1 MKKLL
6 SMAFC
11 AAAMA
16 SFAADEIT
24 LGYGV
29 GVIKI
34 ELKDGQKNTIIAA
47 SFTDLASDGN
57 VSIANL
63 VKTTNL
69 EAGAQIIR
77 YTAAGTHETW
87 TLDADKAWQQVTTTV
102 TQDAN
107 GTVTTGTGADP
118 TTTAPTVGEGLWIVR
133 GDTNP
138 IANAVIALYGKYV
151 ADKSYTTTADA
162 WNLVGNPTLKEQ
174 TIGTGKAGDRIMV
187 PQGTTGAM
195 RTYEYGSDGSKTG
208 WYYVTSTT
216 EEKTID
222 GESVSIATITKT
234 FANPSIAAG
243 AGFWYLTKDAVTL
256 SWAE

>member
-16 SFAADEIT
+16 SFAADEIP
-24 LGYGV
+24 LGYEV

-87 TLDADKAWQQVTTTV
+87 TLNADKAWQKVTTTV
-102 TQDAN
+102 TQNAD

-118 TTTAPTVGEGLWIVR
+118 TATAPTVGEGLWIVR
-133 GDTNP
+133 GEKP
-138 IANAVIALYGKYV
+138 KKGAVIALYGKYV
-151 ADKSYTTTADA
+151 EKKSYTTTAGA
-162 WNLVGNPTLKEQ
+162 WNLVGNPTLKDQ
-174 TIGTGKAGDRIMV
+174 AITKGTVGDRIMV
-187 PQGTTGAM
+187 PQGMAGAM
-195 RTYEYGSDGSKTG
+195 RAYEYGTVGSDKG
-208 WYYVTSTT
+208 WYYVTATT
-216 EEKTID
+216 TPVTID
-222 GESVSIATITKT
+222 GEEGTVAEITKT
-234 FANPSIAAG
+234 VANPSIAAG
-243 AGFWYLTKDAVTL
+243 AGFWYLTKSAVEL